1 MRRRAAEI
9 DYSEG
14 TAGARGGAA
23 ATRGIGGN
31 VRALHLIR
39 ALRRA
44 LFGRLGALLLLG
56 VICLVRIWDPT
67 FIQYFRVKGFDIYQN
82 FKPSTVAERPVVIV
96 DIDDESLAQHG
107 QWPWPRT
114 LLARLTERLNAA
126 GAAAIGFD
134 IVFAEPDRLS
144 PKRYAEGMPELPAP
158 VRESLQGLSGND
170 EKFAAALAE
179 SRAVLGI
186 SLLRGTGA
194 PPTTPAPPVAVRAPP
209 GVDARNHLV
218 GAQSLLANIKTLEK
232 AAKGNGMI
240 NPFPEFDG
248 VIRRVPAVYRVG
260 ERIYTSLAIELIRV
274 ATGGRTLVLRAGPDG
289 IENIVFSGPGM
300 PSISVPT
307 DQRGRIWV
315 HFSRHDPKRYVSA
328 RHVLDGSLTRDRIE
342 GRLVLV
348 GTSAVGLL
356 DIRAT
361 PLTGAMPGVEVHA
374 QLIEN
379 ILFTDHITRPFYAD
393 AVEFFTAALLSLLLI
408 VVLPY
413 FGAARTMFSGALI
426 VGIVVGMAWLLY
438 SNYGLLF
445 DLTFPL
451 GCSLI
456 VFSALGYFNYLHEE
470 EQKKWVRGAFTRYLA
485 PNIVD
490 ELARHP
496 DRLNLGGEIRPMT
509 LMFSDVRG
517 FTEISERFDAAGLTA
532 FMNRYLT
539 PMTDAIMGRKGTV
552 DKYIGDAIMAFWN
565 APIDDPNHA
574 ANACHAALDMLERL
588 AALNGELAAEA
599 AAAGKAHADIRIGIA
614 LNSADCCVGNMGSQQ
629 RFDYSVLG
637 DGVNLAA
644 RLEGQTKYYGV
655 RVLVGEETRK
665 LAPDFAALEVD
676 LIRVK
681 GKTVPSRIY
690 MLLGRPERAGT
701 PDFQALAREQN
712 AMLAAYRARDW
723 DAAAAALARV
733 RAAGGAELAPLCDL
747 YARRIEDFRRNPPP
761 PDWDGVYTAETK

>member
-1 MRRRAAEI
+1 LRDVQGLR
-9 DYSEG
+9 
-14 TAGARGGAA
+14 
-23 ATRGIGGN
+23 
-31 VRALHLIR
+31 LIR
-39 ALRRA
+39 SLRRA

-56 VICLVRIWDPT
+56 LLCLVRLWDPGIVQ
-67 FIQYFRVKGFDIYQN
+67 FVRVKGFDLYQVL
-82 FKPSTVAERPVVIV
+82 KPSTVAERPVVIV

-114 LLARLTERLNAA
+114 LLARLTERLT
-126 GAAAIGFD
+126 GYGVAAIGFD
-134 IVFAEPDRLS
+134 IVFAEPDRHS
-144 PKRYAEGMPELPAP
+144 PKRYAESMPELPAS
-158 VRESLQGLSGND
+158 VRDALQDLAGND
-170 EKFAAALAE
+170 EKFAAALAAT
-179 SRAVLGI
+179 RAVLGV
-186 SLLRGTGA
+186 SMLRGTGA
-194 PPTTPAPPVAVRAPP
+194 PPTTPSPPIAVRAPP
-209 GVDARNHLV
+209 GVDARAHLV
-218 GAQSLLANIKTLEK
+218 GANALLANIEILQK
-232 AAKGNGMI
+232 AAKGNGLI

-248 VIRRVPAVYRVG
+248 VIRRVPAVYRIG

-274 ATGGRTLVLRAGPDG
+274 ATGGSTLVVRAGPDG
-289 IENIVFSGPGM
+289 IENIVFSGPDM
-300 PSISVPT
+300 ASISVPT

-315 HFSRHDPKRYVSA
+315 HFSPHDPKRYVSA
-328 RHVLDGSLTRDRIE
+328 RHVLDGSLPRDRLE

-379 ILFTDHITRPFYAD
+379 ILFTDHITRPFFAD

-408 VVLPY
+408 FVLPRL
-413 FGAARTMFSGALI
+413 GAARTMLSGAFVI
-426 VGIVVGMAWLLY
+426 GIVVGAAWLLY
-438 SNYGLLF
+438 SYLGVLF

-451 GCSLI
+451 ACSMI
-456 VFSALGYFNYLHEE
+456 VFSVLTYFNYLHEE

-485 PNIVD
+485 PDIVD

-565 APIDDPNHA
+565 APLDDPDHG
-574 ANACHAALDMLERL
+574 ANACHAALEMLERL
-588 AALNGELAAEA
+588 AALNGALAAEA
-599 AAAGKAHADIRIGIA
+599 SATGKAHAEIKIGVA

-644 RLEGQTKYYGV
+644 RLEGQTIYYGV
-655 RVLVGEETRK
+655 RILIGEETRK
-665 LAPDFAALEVD
+665 LASGFAALEVD

-681 GKTVPSRIY
+681 GKTVPARIY
-690 MLLGRPERAGT
+690 TLLGRPERAGSGE
-701 PDFQALAREQN
+701 FHALARAQD

-733 RAAGGAELAPLCDL
+733 DAAGGAELAPLCAL
-747 YARRIEDFRRNPPP
+747 YGRRIAEFRRNPPP
-761 PDWDGVYTAETK
+761 PDWDGVYTAESK

>member
-1 MRRRAAEI
+1 MVNIVAVRKRRAR
-9 DYSEG
+9 SS
-14 TAGARGGAA
+14 AA
-23 ATRGIGGN
+23 AAHGGDWGD
-31 VRALHLIR
+31 VQILRIIR
-39 ALRRA
+39 SLRRA

-56 VICLVRIWDPT
+56 LLCLVRVWDPV
-67 FIQYFRVKGFDIYQN
+67 FVQFVRVKGFDLYQN
-82 FKPSTVAERPVVIV
+82 LKPSTVTERPVVIV

-114 LLARLTERLNAA
+114 LLARLTERLA
-126 GAAAIGFD
+126 GYGVAAIGFD
-134 IVFAEPDRLS
+134 IVFAEPDRHS
-144 PKRYAEGMPELPAP
+144 PKRYAESMPDLPAS
-158 VRESLQGLSGND
+158 VRDVLQGLSGND
-170 EKFAAALAE
+170 EKFAAALAAA
-179 SRAVLGI
+179 RTVLGV

-194 PPTTPAPPVAVRAPP
+194 PPTAPTPPIAVRAPP
-209 GVDARNHLV
+209 GVEAKNHLV
-218 GAQSLLANIKTLEK
+218 GASSLLANVDILQ
-232 AAKGNGMI
+232 KGASGVGLI
-240 NPFPEFDG
+240 NPYPEFDG

-260 ERIYTSLAIELIRV
+260 GKIYTSLAIELIRV
-274 ATGGRTLVLRAGPDG
+274 ATGGSTLVVRAGPDG

-307 DQRGRIWV
+307 DQRGRLWV

-328 RHVLDGSLTRDRIE
+328 RHVLDGSLPRDRLE

-379 ILFTDHITRPFYAD
+379 VLFTDYITRPFYAD
-393 AVEFFTAALLSLLLI
+393 AVEFFTAILLSLIL
-408 VVLPY
+408 VFVLPRL
-413 FGAARTMFSGALI
+413 GATRTMFSGALMI
-426 VGIVVGMAWLLY
+426 GIVTGVAWLLF

-451 GCSLI
+451 GCSLL
-456 VFSALGYFNYLHEE
+456 VFSALSYFNYLREE

-539 PMTDAIMGRKGTV
+539 PMTDAIMGRGGTV

-565 APIDDPNHA
+565 APLDDPKHA
-574 ANACHAALDMLERL
+574 ANACHAALDMLDRL
-588 AALNGELAAEA
+588 SALNAVLATEA
-599 AAAGKAHADIRIGIA
+599 AAQGKTHAEIKIGIA
-614 LNSADCCVGNMGSQQ
+614 LNSAECCVGNMGSQQ

-655 RVLVGEETRK
+655 RTLIGEETRK
-665 LAPDFAALEVD
+665 LAPEFAALEVD

-681 GKTVPSRIY
+681 GKTVPARIY
-690 MLLGRPERAGT
+690 TLLGRPERAAAPG
-701 PDFQALAREQN
+701 FQALAREQE

-723 DAAAAALARV
+723 
-733 RAAGGAELAPLCDL
+733 RAASSALERLRAASGDELRALCAL
-747 YARRIEDFRRNPPP
+747 YERRIAEFRRNPPP

>member
-1 MRRRAAEI
+1 MSKPAKIPVAAREEVVAVSRAF
-9 DYSEG
+9 
-14 TAGARGGAA
+14 GGDL
-23 ATRGIGGN
+23 RIS
-31 VRALHLIR
+31 HIIR

-56 VICLVRIWDPT
+56 LLCLVRVWDPVSVQ
-67 FIQYFRVKGFDIYQN
+67 FVRVKSFDLYQN
-82 FKPSTVAERPVVIV
+82 LKPSTVTERPVVIV

-114 LLARLTERLNAA
+114 LLARLTERLAGY
-126 GAAAIGFD
+126 GAAAVGFD
-134 IVFAEPDRLS
+134 IVFAEPDRNS
-144 PKRYAEGMPELPAP
+144 PKRYAESMPELPTP
-158 VRESLQGLSGND
+158 VRDALQGLSGTD
-170 EKFAAALAE
+170 EKFAAALAAT
-179 SRAVLGI
+179 RTVLGV
-186 SLLRGTGA
+186 SMLRGTGA
-194 PPTTPAPPVAVRAPP
+194 PPTAPTPPIAVRAPP
-209 GVDARNHLV
+209 GVDAKKHLV
-218 GAQSLLANIKTLEK
+218 GASSLLANIDVLQK
-232 AAKGNGMI
+232 AASGVGLI
-240 NPFPEFDG
+240 NPYPEFDG
-248 VIRRVPAVYRVG
+248 VIRRVPAIYRVG
-260 ERIYTSLAIELIRV
+260 EKIYTSLAIELIRV
-274 ATGGRTLVLRAGPDG
+274 ATGGSTLVVRAGPDG

-315 HFSRHDPKRYVSA
+315 HSSPHDPKRYVSA
-328 RHVLDGSLTRDRIE
+328 RHVLDGSLPRDRVE

-379 ILFTDHITRPFYAD
+379 ILFTDYITRPFYAD
-393 AVEFFTAALLSLLLI
+393 ALEFFTAIVLSLILI
-408 VVLPY
+408 FILPR
-413 FGAARTMFSGALI
+413 FGATRTMFSGALMI
-426 VGIVVGMAWLLY
+426 GIVTGAAWILF

-445 DLTFPL
+445 DLTLPL
-451 GCSLI
+451 GCTLL
-456 VFSALGYFNYLHEE
+456 VFSVLSYFNYLHEE

-539 PMTDAIMGRKGTV
+539 PMTDAIMGRGGTV

-565 APIDDPNHA
+565 APLDDPKHA
-574 ANACHAALDMLERL
+574 ANACHAALDMLDRL
-588 AALNGELAAEA
+588 GALNAELAAEA
-599 AAAGKAHADIRIGIA
+599 AAANKPYAEIRIGVA
-614 LNSADCCVGNMGSQQ
+614 LNSAECCVGNMGSQQ

-655 RVLVGEETRK
+655 RTLIGEETRK
-665 LAPDFAALEVD
+665 LAPEFAALEVD

-681 GKTVPSRIY
+681 GKTVPARIY
-690 MLLGRPERAGT
+690 TLLGRPERAGT
-701 PDFQALAREQN
+701 AEFQALLREQET
-712 AMLAAYRARDW
+712 MLAAYRARDW
-723 DAAAAALARV
+723 GAAAAALAKL
-733 RAAGGAELAPLCDL
+733 RAAGDDALQPLCAL
-747 YARRIEDFRRNPPP
+747 YERRIAEFRRSPPP